1 MCVCVVCAL
10 HLLHLATGGI
20 MPALANHEA
29 VLIVKMFCCIES
41 VRFSENYLFVMNKF
55 SVFLYRY

>member
-1 MCVCVVCAL
+1 
-10 HLLHLATGGI
+10 

-41 VRFSENYLFVMNKF
+41 VRFSENYL
-55 SVFLYRY
+55 SVFEMLSAV